1 MVIYVPFGSEIDD
14 TRKPAFYDET
24 YAFLCECGITELL

>member
-24 YAFLCECGITELL
+24 YAFLCDGRVIELT

>member
-1 MVIYVPFGSEIDD
+1 MFPIGSEIDD